1 MTWHESWPDLVRELR
16 AGRGQPALVAGSP
29 ESATL
34 QDAIGSCVVDVISVG
49 QSVLAAATPDAVLGN
64 IQPRGE
70 SVLLIEIEALL
81 EPQMNVDVVAFLR
94 QMAQRCAL
102 VAVWPGEIENGRLSY
117 SRPGRTDYIN
127 QSARDLI
134 VLRPVRT
141 SFPDEVPYT
150 VERYPA

>member
-1 MTWHESWPDLVRELR
+1 M
-16 AGRGQPALVAGSP
+16 
-29 ESATL
+29 
-34 QDAIGSCVVDVISVG
+34 
-49 QSVLAAATPDAVLGN
+49 LAAVTPAAVLGN

-70 SVLLIEIEALL
+70 SVLLIEIEPLL